1 MTETTSE
8 APKRPLKRALFNKPA
23 WSRPQNLASPTDFF
37 HRGNSAHVDPV
48 AELEQK
54 RKAKAA
60 RKEAEKAR
68 QQAEAQPAEKRRRIS
83 CEDDDDLYGAS
94 DRDEKLHRPS
104 PSRPE
109 TKSATLNK
117 GTTTEAQSHVKHEPS
132 PKSLAK
138 RYDEKIT
145 TKMENDAKPKPPSV
159 DIIDL
164 DESDEVEEEDLRVT
178 QTTKPPPPDDDD
190 FPASDDE
197 YAELVR
203 KAREKARRKRLED
216 DIIPSKQKQAF
227 SVEPES
233 RPQTSSSGNTSTARS
248 ALDPEVEILITSRLE
263 NAIPLIIRR
272 RISQRLKDVRI
283 TWCDK
288 NQFSPD
294 MTESIF
300 LTWRGK
306 RLFDVTSCKSLGIA
320 VDEDGR
326 VRARGQDDVMI
337 DEDRKVHMEAMT
349 ETLYEEYQEAKRRAT
364 EPKNEDEEKEQAPVQ
379 QKPSESQVR
388 IILKAK
394 GFADFKLIAK
404 PVSVSHVCLSLD
416 VLTDSCDSRLKS
428 QRWLLL
434 SGKQILVGL
443 KIKRSTSFLME
454 IA

>member
-37 HRGNSAHVDPV
+37 HRGNSSYVDPV

-83 CEDDDDLYGAS
+83 CENDDDLYGAS
-94 DRDEKLHRPS
+94 DQDEKRRRPS
-104 PSRPE
+104 LSGPG
-109 TKSATLNK
+109 TKPATSNK
-117 GTTTEAQSHVKHEPS
+117 GTTTETEGHVKHEPS

-138 RYDEKIT
+138 RYDEKLT
-145 TKMENDAKPKPPSV
+145 TAVENEAKPKPPSV

-164 DESDEVEEEDLRVT
+164 EDSDEAEEEDVRVT
-178 QTTKPPPPDDDD
+178 LTSKPPPPDDDD

-197 YAELVR
+197 YAELAR

-216 DIIPSKQKQAF
+216 DIIPSKQKQSF

-233 RPQTSSSGNTSTARS
+233 RSQKSFSHGSTPRS

-263 NAIPLIIRR
+263 NAIPLIVRR
-272 RISQRLKDVRI
+272 RISQRLKDVRL

-288 NQFSPD
+288 NQFTPD

-320 VDEDGR
+320 VDEAGR
-326 VRARGQDDVMI
+326 VVVRGQDDVLG
-337 DEDRKVHMEAMT
+337 DEDRKIHMEAMT
-349 ETLYEEYQEAKRRAT
+349 ETIYEEFQKAKRRAT
-364 EPKNEDEEKEQAPVQ
+364 EPKDEEEEKEQVPVQ
-379 QKPSESQVR
+379 QKPSEDQVR

-404 PVSVSHVCLSLD
+404 PVSATTCA
-416 VLTDSCDSRLKS
+416 CRC
-428 QRWLLL
+428 
-434 SGKQILVGL
+434 
-443 KIKRSTSFLME
+443 SF
-454 IA
+454 

>member
-1 MTETTSE
+1 MTETTGE
-8 APKRPLKRALFNKPA
+8 APKRPLKRPLFNKPA

-37 HRGNSAHVDPV
+37 HRGNSAYVDPV

-94 DRDEKLHRPS
+94 DQDEKGHRPS
-104 PSRPE
+104 PSASE
-109 TKSATLNK
+109 TKSATSNK
-117 GTTTEAQSHVKHEPS
+117 GTITEMKSQLKHEAS

-138 RYDEKIT
+138 RYDEKLT
-145 TKMENDAKPKPPSV
+145 TAVKSDAKPKPPSV

-164 DESDEVEEEDLRVT
+164 DDSDEAEEEDLKVT
-178 QTTKPPPPDDDD
+178 QTTKPPPPEDDD
-190 FPASDDE
+190 FPASDEE
-197 YAELVR
+197 YAELAR

-216 DIIPSKQKQAF
+216 DIMPSNQKQSF
-227 SVEPES
+227 SVEPEITS
-233 RPQTSSSGNTSTARS
+233 QTSFSEHASTPRS

-263 NAIPLIIRR
+263 NAVPLIIRR
-272 RISQRLKDVRI
+272 RVSQRLKDVRI
-283 TWCDK
+283 TWCNK
-288 NQFSPD
+288 NNITPD

-326 VRARGQDDVMI
+326 VRARGQDDVLA
-337 DEDRKVHMEAMT
+337 DEDRKIHMEAMT
-349 ETLYEEYQEAKRRAT
+349 ESIYDEYQKAKRRAT
-364 EPKNEDEEKEQAPVQ
+364 EAKEEEEEQEQAPVQ
-379 QKPSESQVR
+379 QKPSEDQVR

-404 PVSVSHVCLSLD
+404 PVSATTYACHC
-416 VLTDSCDSRLKS
+416 T
-428 QRWLLL
+428 
-434 SGKQILVGL
+434 
-443 KIKRSTSFLME
+443 F
-454 IA
+454 

>member
-1 MTETTSE
+1 MTEITSE
-8 APKRPLKRALFNKPA
+8 APKRPVKRALFNKPA

-37 HRGNSAHVDPV
+37 HRGNSAYVDPV

-68 QQAEAQPAEKRRRIS
+68 QQAEAQPAEKKRKIS
-83 CEDDDDLYGAS
+83 FENDDDLYGAS
-94 DRDEKLHRPS
+94 DQDERRHCPS
-104 PSRPE
+104 PLGPD
-109 TKSATLNK
+109 TKPVASNERIN
-117 GTTTEAQSHVKHEPS
+117 TEVKNHVNHGSS

-138 RYDEKIT
+138 RYDEKLT
-145 TKMENDAKPKPPSV
+145 TTVKSDAKPKPPSV

-164 DESDEVEEEDLRVT
+164 DESDEAEEEDLRVT
-178 QTTKPPPPDDDD
+178 QTTKPPLPDDDD
-190 FPASDDE
+190 FPASDEE
-197 YAELVR
+197 YAELAR

-216 DIIPSKQKQAF
+216 DIIPSNRNQSF

-233 RPQTSSSGNTSTARS
+233 RSQTSLSAHTSTQRL

-272 RISQRLKDVRI
+272 RLSQRLKDVRI

-288 NQFSPD
+288 NQFTPD

-326 VRARGQDDVMI
+326 VRARGQDDI
-337 DEDRKVHMEAMT
+337 LTDEDRKVHMEAMT
-349 ETLYEEYQEAKRRAT
+349 ETIYEEYQKAKRRAT
-364 EPKNEDEEKEQAPVQ
+364 EPKDEEEEKEQAPIQ
-379 QKPSESQVR
+379 QKPSQDQVR

-404 PVSVSHVCLSLD
+404 PVSATMRACHC
-416 VLTDSCDSRLKS
+416 T
-428 QRWLLL
+428 
-434 SGKQILVGL
+434 
-443 KIKRSTSFLME
+443 F
-454 IA
+454 